1 MSKILNKL
9 IELGRGVL
17 QDFEHRRVP
26 KLKIPIRSTSN
37 IKLDPKTMCYIIG
50 KAMSSRSAGNIR
62 HIKPFAQLLKVSAY
76 CKDLIRDGKRHVT
89 KRELYYISESW
100 GDLLKFKEQP
110 ECDGIVEDIEAI
122 TGTPRED
129 LRIIPKASGSVYG
142 DLRLRFRNPQ
152 GRLKTVRCTDSADGQ
167 SIGPR
172 TCEAEIVS
180 CKADKVI
187 AIETDGMYNRL
198 MEENAHKKFNAIL
211 VNLGGQA
218 TRATRR
224 FIKRLHEEKGLPV
237 YIFTDSDPFGLH
249 IAIVIMS
256 GSARSAHINKILATP
271 KATWLGVTA
280 TDITRYGLRT
290 DALRDTDV
298 KRIRELRKDPRY
310 KNDKRL
316 QHELREWLR
325 LGKKAEQQAL
335 LRYGFRFVVDDYLP
349 AKFRELKAP
358 GFR

>member
-1 MSKILNKL
+1 
-9 IELGRGVL
+9 
-17 QDFEHRRVP
+17 
-26 KLKIPIRSTSN
+26 
-37 IKLDPKTMCYIIG
+37 
-50 KAMSSRSAGNIR
+50 
-62 HIKPFAQLLKVSAY
+62 
-76 CKDLIRDGKRHVT
+76 
-89 KRELYYISESW
+89 
-100 GDLLKFKEQP
+100 
-110 ECDGIVEDIEAI
+110 
-122 TGTPRED
+122 
-129 LRIIPKASGSVYG
+129 
-142 DLRLRFRNPQ
+142 
-152 GRLKTVRCTDSADGQ
+152 
-167 SIGPR
+167 
-172 TCEAEIVS
+172 
-180 CKADKVI
+180 
-187 AIETDGMYNRL
+187 